1 MCSPRLL
8 WGVSDTELALRDTSS
23 NTHAVSLGGN
33 QAYYKNIMR
42 SMLKRNWQLK

>member
-1 MCSPRLL
+1 MSSPKLL
-8 WGVSDTELALRDTSS
+8 WGILDAELALRDSS
-23 NTHAVSLGGN
+23 NTNHTVSLGGN